1 MRAARA
7 TGLVDEIDVL
17 AWLTADVLGRPLL
30 HADDTLMMEAAAR
43 EVAAREA
50 AAAEEAHRPLP
61 APWPCVTACVEK
73 CFLSAFQ
80 NGMIEA
86 RAARYNLQAVAEA
99 HARAL
104 GQRLLEL
111 VEVEGA
117 VAWLGL

>member
-1 MRAARA
+1 MCC
-7 TGLVDEIDVL
+7 
-17 AWLTADVLGRPLL
+17 
-30 HADDTLMMEAAAR
+30 
-43 EVAAREA
+43 
-50 AAAEEAHRPLP
+50 EAHRPLP
-61 APWPCVTACVEK
+61 GPASLCVRRKVFFEP
-73 CFLSAFQ
+73 FQ

-117 VAWLGL
+117 VPWLGLGLGLGSGLTPTNPFIMSELIVHLIIKPYGFTAFFTTLETH